1 MEDDNDAKELA
12 NINLVNIN
20 RMNTHKYKGGQLNEN
35 ILRARSRLRSTSPDQ
50 RRYREGTMGRR
61 TNSFGS
67 SLSLESLASNISDD
81 GTFKVG
87 DKYFSLVENPET
99 GRKDLFVWDSVNNL
113 WKIDKNS
120 KVGAPR
126 SRSSS
131 INSSSGFFGGYKA
144 TKKNLKY
151 LKKYKKGKSIGFT
164 MRSSLKAKGLIPR
177 SNGTYKVSKKYRG

>member
-1 MEDDNDAKELA
+1 
-12 NINLVNIN
+12 
-20 RMNTHKYKGGQLNEN
+20 MNTRKYKGGQLNEN
-35 ILRARSRLRSTSPDQ
+35 ILRARSRLRSPSREQ
-50 RRYREGTMGRR
+50 KKYREGTMGRR

-67 SLSLESLASNISDD
+67 SLSLESLATNISND
-81 GTFKVG
+81 GTFQVG

-99 GRKDLFVWDSVNNL
+99 GRKDLFVWDSINNV

-120 KVGAPR
+120 QVGTPR

-131 INSSSGFFGGYKA
+131 INSNQGFFGGYKA
-144 TKKNLKY
+144 SKKNLKY

-177 SNGTYKVSKKYRG
+177 SNGTYKVSNKYRG